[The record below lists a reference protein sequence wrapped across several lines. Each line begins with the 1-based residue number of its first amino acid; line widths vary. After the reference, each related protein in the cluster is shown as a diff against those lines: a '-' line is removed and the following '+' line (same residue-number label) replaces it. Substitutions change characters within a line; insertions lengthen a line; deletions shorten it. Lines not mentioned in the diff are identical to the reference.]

1 VPINI
6 NGTLIG
12 QGYSPFIIAEMSGN
26 HNNSLPRALEIVRA
40 AARAGVSA
48 IKLQTYKPE
57 TLTINAKTEDFLVS
71 DKNSPWS
78 GRYLYDLY
86 SEASTPWEWH
96 EKIFAEAQKLGLI
109 YFSSAFDESSVDFL
123 EKLGVPIYKIASFE
137 NSHLPL
143 IRKIAKTEKPII
155 ISTGL
160 ATLAEIEESVEVAR
174 KNGCKDIIL
183 LKCTSS
189 YPADPQDCNL
199 NTIKDLKQKF
209 NCEVGFSDH
218 TLGIGS
224 ATAAIA
230 IGATVI
236 EKHFTLDSSDNG
248 VDSKFSMSE
257 IQMTQFVQEC
267 ISACNAQGV
276 INYGP
281 TKNEIS
287 SLKFRRSI
295 YAIKDIEVGEILTPL
310 NIGII
315 RPGFGLHPRFFDLL
329 IGKLSPMNLKYG
341 DRIDENFYDQINDL
355 K

>member
-1 VPINI
+1 MVINV

-12 QGYSPFIIAEMSGN
+12 HGHTPFIIAEMSGN

-57 TLTINAKTEDFLVS
+57 TLTINCQREDFLVS
-71 DKNSPWS
+71 DKSSLWA

-86 SEASTPWEWH
+86 NEASTPWEWH
-96 EKIFAEAQKLGLI
+96 KEIFAEAKKFGLI

-123 EKLGVPIYKIASFE
+123 ETLGVPIYKIASFE

-143 IRKIAKTEKPII
+143 IKKIAKTKKPII

-174 KNGCKDIIL
+174 ENGCNEIIL

-189 YPADPQDCNL
+189 YPANPIDCNL
-199 NTIKDLKQKF
+199 NTISDLKRIF
-209 NCEVGFSDH
+209 NCNVGFSDH
-218 TLGIGS
+218 TTGFGS
-224 ATAAIA
+224 SAAAIA
-230 IGATVI
+230 LGATVI
-236 EKHFTLDSSDNG
+236 EKHFTLDGSDEG

-257 IQMTQFVQEC
+257 MQMKQFVEEC
-267 ISACNAQGV
+267 KAAYDAKGV

-281 TKNEIS
+281 TKNEYS

-295 YAIKDIEVGEILTPL
+295 YAIKNVQAGEILTPL

-315 RPGFGLHPRFFDLL
+315 RPGYGLHPRFFELL
-329 IGKLSPMNLKYG
+329 IGKLSPIDLKFG
-341 DRIDENFYDQINDL
+341 DRLDENFYDQINSV

>member
-1 VPINI
+1 MAINV
-6 NGTLIG
+6 NGKLIG
-12 QGYSPFIIAEMSGN
+12 QGHTPFIIAEMSGN

-57 TLTINAKTEDFLVS
+57 TLTINCQSEDFLVS
-71 DKNSPWS
+71 DKSSLWA

-86 SEASTPWEWH
+86 NEASTPWEWH
-96 EKIFAEAQKLGLI
+96 KEIFAEAKKFGLI

-123 EKLGVPIYKIASFE
+123 ETLGVPIYKIASFE

-143 IRKIAKTEKPII
+143 IKKIAKTKKPMI

-160 ATLAEIEESVEVAR
+160 ATLAEIKESVEVAR
-174 KNGCKDIIL
+174 NNGCKDLIL

-189 YPADPQDCNL
+189 YPADPLDCNL
-199 NTIKDLKQKF
+199 MTINDLKQRF

-224 ATAAIA
+224 STAAIA
-230 IGATVI
+230 LGATVI
-236 EKHFTLDSSDNG
+236 EKHFTLDSSDDG
-248 VDSKFSMSE
+248 VDSKFSMPE
-257 IQMTQFVQEC
+257 MQMKQFVQEC
-267 ISACNAQGV
+267 ISASNSRGV
-276 INYGP
+276 VNYGP
-281 TKNEIS
+281 TKNEYS

-295 YAIKDIEVGEILTPL
+295 YAIKDIEAGEVLTPL

-315 RPGFGLHPRFFDLL
+315 RPGFGIHPRFFDLL
-329 IGKLSPMNLKYG
+329 IGKLSPVNLKFG
-341 DRIDENFYDQINDL
+341 DRIDENFYNDINYL